1 MGLFKGG
8 CTFKNNIRYII
19 YLISS
24 FSFIHSRIHSIGEIA
39 NKSKKLQEVK
49 LSAAKQ
55 TQQAMQYLQMQQQ
68 QLQAIQQQIQGSSS
82 PWNVGAAYRVP
93 DTNINLSCTYQQ
105 GRGSLQISCVPDES
119 APLLGPNGF
128 VNGVT
133 PGNLG
138 LSFNINI

>member
-8 CTFKNNIRYII
+8 YTFKNNIRYII
-19 YLISS
+19 HSISS
-24 FSFIHSRIHSIGEIA
+24 FSFIHLRIHSIGEIA
-39 NKSKKLQEVK
+39 NKAKKLQEVK